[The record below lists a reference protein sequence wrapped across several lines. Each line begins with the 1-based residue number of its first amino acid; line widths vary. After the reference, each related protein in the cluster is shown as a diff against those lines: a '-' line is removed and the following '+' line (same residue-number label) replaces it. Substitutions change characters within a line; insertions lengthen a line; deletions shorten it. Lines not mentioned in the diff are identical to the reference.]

1 MPQRADR
8 CLLVNRAGAVS
19 VALRRAR
26 WAGRDGVGSEAN
38 AHAELKDGVL
48 TLRIPQAEVAVS
60 RRAANVLHL
69 GGLPDLPGP
78 MPATVQ
84 LDVEGISVELN

>member
-38 AHAELKDGVL
+38 AHAELKDGGP
-48 TLRIPQAEVAVS
+48 TLRNPRAQVARPKQIPVK
-60 RRAANVLHL
+60 
-69 GGLPDLPGP
+69 
-78 MPATVQ
+78 
-84 LDVEGISVELN
+84 